1 MACKKS
7 KSDLNLSS
15 AASTLAEE
23 LGIDIRSFGG
33 GGHDDQVLTSGSGG
47 AEHAPN
53 GEASCSGY
61 RKKVSIGSD
70 DMTPKIKIRHLVARK
85 MEEAWKT
92 IPHFYVTIAVN
103 MTDVVGMRHEHGAS
117 INDFVVAASARSLV
131 QHPWVNATWNGEQA
145 IELEPVNIAM
155 AAATDRGLY
164 YPVLHNCHQLG
175 LNQISVQTRALAEKA
190 SVNGQLSEEETA
202 GVKLL

>member
-1 MACKKS
+1 MAK
-7 KSDLNLSS
+7 LP
-15 AASTLAEE
+15 A
-23 LGIDIRSFGG
+23 
-33 GGHDDQVLTSGSGG
+33 
-47 AEHAPN
+47 
-53 GEASCSGY
+53 SGY

-164 YPVLHNCHQLG
+164 YPVCIIV
-175 LNQISVQTRALAEKA
+175 ISLVSIR
-190 SVNGQLSEEETA
+190 SVFKPELWLKKRQSMDS
-202 GVKLL
+202 